1 MKNHT
6 IIKSLFAW
14 CLKTDND
21 PASNKSLI
29 LVACFFF
36 FSLSYVI
43 VHIQINIRDQ
53 FGFLVCLKSGALAG
67 VVLPLLV
74 ATLSLRMVFY
84 YSVSTPC
91 HTPTPK
97 RIIFTST
104 LIFHILMKFI
114 ITCLFGSSLFTIAEI
129 MNVTRSLKTLK
140 AKPNVYSVE
149 PFYNEFY
156 NRF

>member
-1 MKNHT
+1 M
-6 IIKSLFAW
+6 L
-14 CLKTDND
+14 
-21 PASNKSLI
+21 
-29 LVACFFF
+29 FFF

-43 VHIQINIRDQ
+43 VHIQIHIRDQ

-129 MNVTRSLKTLK
+129 MNVTRSLKTEKPCKYVCKPKLIR
-140 AKPNVYSVE
+140 AKLSNQLNLSIHLWGPFINKVVSKSVI
-149 PFYNEFY
+149 FYPPPPSLP
-156 NRF
+156 R

>member
-1 MKNHT
+1 MQFLFYFIKIKNHT
-6 IIKSLFAW
+6 FIKSLSAW
-14 CLKTDND
+14 CWNTHND

-29 LVACFFF
+29 LVACFIFLF
-36 FSLSYVI
+36 PLSDVI
-43 VHIQINIRDQ
+43 VHIQIHIHDQ
-53 FGFLVCLKSGALAG
+53 FGFLVHISKIRFLAG

-91 HTPTPK
+91 HTPTTK

-114 ITCLFGSSLFTIAEI
+114 ITCLFGSSLFGIAEI
-129 MNVTRSLKTLK
+129 MNVARSLKK
-140 AKPNVYSVE
+140 
-149 PFYNEFY
+149 
-156 NRF
+156 

>member
-1 MKNHT
+1 MHGAEKQIMTQHL
-6 IIKSLFAW
+6 IKVWFLLQA
-14 CLKTDND
+14 
-21 PASNKSLI
+21 
-29 LVACFFF
+29 FFF

-53 FGFLVCLKSGALAG
+53 FGFLVCLKSGVLAG
-67 VVLPLLV
+67 LVLPLLV
-74 ATLSLRMVFY
+74 AFLSLRMVFY

-104 LIFHILMKFI
+104 LVFHILIKFI
-114 ITCLFGSSLFTIAEI
+114 ITCMLVSSMFMIAEI

-140 AKPNVYSVE
+140 AKPNVY
-149 PFYNEFY
+149 
-156 NRF
+156 